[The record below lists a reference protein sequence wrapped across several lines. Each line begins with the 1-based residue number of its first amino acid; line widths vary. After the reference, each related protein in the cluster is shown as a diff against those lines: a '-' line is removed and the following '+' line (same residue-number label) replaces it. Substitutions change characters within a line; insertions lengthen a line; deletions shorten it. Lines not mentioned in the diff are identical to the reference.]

1 MMRGG
6 RKPAL
11 KVIDGAL
18 SRIPAA
24 PKGLTAEAR
33 QEWKRAAQDLIDRKV
48 LAKSDL
54 PALEA
59 YAVAFGM
66 LQKIQPIAAKAEPI
80 MISKAGG
87 VKTHPAHTAL
97 QKYLA
102 IVLRFQGELGLT
114 PASRNRRASLSPSA
128 GDEWEE
134 FDL

>member
-11 KVIDGAL
+11 RAIEGGL
-18 SRIPAA
+18 SRVPAPPA
-24 PKGLTAEAR
+24 GLSAQGR

-59 YAVAFGM
+59 YATAFGM
-66 LQKIQPIAAKAEPI
+66 MRQLQPIAAKAEAI
-80 MISKAGG
+80 MISKTGG
-87 VKTHPAHTAL
+87 VKTHPAHTGL

-102 IVLRFQGELGLT
+102 LVLRFQGELGLT
-114 PASRNRRASLSPSA
+114 PASRNRRASQAPTA
-128 GDEWEE
+128 GDEWAEY
-134 FDL
+134 DL

>member
-1 MMRGG
+1 MMAAGPKPVLRSIEGG
-6 RKPAL
+6 LSKVPA
-11 KVIDGAL
+11 
-18 SRIPAA
+18 P
-24 PKGLTAEAR
+24 PPGLTAEGR

-59 YAVAFGM
+59 YATAFGM
-66 LQKIQPIAAKAEPI
+66 MRQLQPIAAKAEPI

-102 IVLRFQGELGLT
+102 LVLRFQGELGLT
-114 PASRNRRASLSPSA
+114 PASRNRRASQAPTA
-128 GDEWEE
+128 GDEWSE

>member
-1 MMRGG
+1 MMKGG
-6 RKPAL
+6 RKPVLRAIEGGL
-11 KVIDGAL
+11 SKV
-18 SRIPAA
+18 PAPPA
-24 PKGLTAEAR
+24 GLTAQGR
-33 QEWKRAAQDLIDRKV
+33 QEWKRAAKDLIDRKV

-59 YAVAFGM
+59 YATAFGM
-66 LQKIQPIAAKAEPI
+66 LQKIQPIASKADPI

-102 IVLRFQGELGLT
+102 LVLRFQGELGLT
-114 PASRNRRASLSPSA
+114 PASRNRRASQAPTA
-128 GDEWEE
+128 GDEWSE

>member
-6 RKPAL
+6 PKPSL
-11 KVIDGAL
+11 RTIEGGLSKV
-18 SRIPAA
+18 PA
-24 PKGLTAEAR
+24 PPSGLNAAAR
-33 QEWKRAAQDLIDRKV
+33 QEWKRAAKDLIDRKV
-48 LAKSDL
+48 LARSDL

-59 YAVAFGM
+59 YAMAFGAM
-66 LQKIQPIAAKAEPI
+66 QQIQPIAAKAEPI

-114 PASRNRRASLSPSA
+114 PASRNRRASQAPTA
-128 GDEWEE
+128 GDEWAEY
-134 FDL
+134 DL